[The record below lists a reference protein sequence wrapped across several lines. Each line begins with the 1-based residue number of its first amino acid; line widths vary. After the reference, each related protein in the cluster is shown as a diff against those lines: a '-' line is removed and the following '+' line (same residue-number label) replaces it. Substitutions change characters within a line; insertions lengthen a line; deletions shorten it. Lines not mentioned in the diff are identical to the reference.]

1 MLPPRSEAELL
12 ERATRIAGEKLGTL
26 AARLGIVAPETLT
39 RHKGWVGNLIERA
52 LGASAGSRAMPDFE
66 TLGVELKTLPVDST
80 GRPLESTFVCTI
92 PLAEI
97 GEVEWHASRV
107 RRKLMRVLWMPVE
120 GVRELKVPERRIGAP
135 VLWSPSDEELAA
147 LRSDW
152 EDLAGLIGRG
162 AVESVTGHLGKCLQI
177 RPKARNSHARRRG
190 VDADGARLVTLP
202 RGFYLRATF
211 TEAIVRRA
219 FG

>member
-26 AARLGIVAPETLT
+26 AARLGVVAPETLT

-66 TLGVELKTLPVDST
+66 TLGVELKTLPVDT
-80 GRPLESTFVCTI
+80 AGRPLESTFVCTI

-97 GEVEWHASRV
+97 GQVEWQASRV
-107 RRKLMRVLWMPVE
+107 RRKLSRVLWMPVE
-120 GVRELKVPERRIGAP
+120 GIRELTVPERRVGAP
-135 VLWSPSDEELAA
+135 VLWSPSEQELAA
-147 LRSDW
+147 LRADW